1 MKFRTVST
9 FDRKENYKRRN
20 WTSVSEA
27 RALWNAAEGFA
38 IEVAT
43 ARPNSRE
50 AKDAQYLLATIS
62 KIVVEAQL
70 KQAQDGTAYLENFT
84 AALFHN
90 RMADLV
96 DLSVRVS
103 RMSAEPRSA
112 RRPSKRSQ
120 RRNTRVAVPA

>member
-1 MKFRTVST
+1 MKLRRVSKQ
-9 FDRKENYKRRN
+9 DRKDTYKRGD
-20 WTSVSEA
+20 WTSVSDACA
-27 RALWNAAEGFA
+27 RWNLAEQCTT
-38 IEVAT
+38 EVVE
-43 ARPNSRE
+43 ARPNSRHARE
-50 AKDAQYLLATIS
+50 AQRLLATIS

-70 KQAQDGTAYLENFT
+70 KQAQDGTAYLGSFS

-103 RMSAEPRSA
+103 RMSAEPCST

-120 RRNTRVAVPA
+120 HRNARVAVPA